1 MSPSFISPSSPLL
14 LGCNCRWLR
23 YAGLIF
29 KHITVYHPH
38 IHHPYLIFVTMMMM
52 IINVTIIIIDYIN
65 LILSGKQGWDLRM
78 SIIKSI
84 SSQSVTHLT
93 ISHQRLPNPL
103 NCPFHISYP
112 TKLPIS
118 CQSRDLMALVEKSI
132 VRPRNYILK
141 VLYGESWV
149 QWKTMNY

>member
-1 MSPSFISPSSPLL
+1 
-14 LGCNCRWLR
+14 
-23 YAGLIF
+23 
-29 KHITVYHPH
+29 
-38 IHHPYLIFVTMMMM
+38 MMM

-103 NCPFHISYP
+103 NCPFHISYS

-118 CQSRDLMALVEKSI
+118 CQSRDLMTLIEKSI
-132 VRPRNYILK
+132 VRPRNNI
-141 VLYGESWV
+141 
-149 QWKTMNY
+149 